1 MIFWIKTFEKG
12 KVGEEEERYIFR
24 YIPSMVAGEGGG
36 PKHTLHFIILLPVRF
51 NTFGEEIYREVFQVL
66 STVV

>member
-24 YIPSMVAGEGGG
+24 YIPSMVGGEGE
-36 PKHTLHFIILLPVRF
+36 PNHTLHLIILLPVRF